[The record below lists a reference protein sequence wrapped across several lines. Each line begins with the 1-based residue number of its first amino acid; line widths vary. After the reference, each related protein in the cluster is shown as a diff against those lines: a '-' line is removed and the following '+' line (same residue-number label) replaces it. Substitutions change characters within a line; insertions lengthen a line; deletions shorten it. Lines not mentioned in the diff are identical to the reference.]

1 MSEWNN
7 QLNQSQVMIAEY
19 KFPTNCKYWNTPISE
34 INFSRLFA
42 WKTLFSCNEIF
53 IDFFFFFKV
62 SNEREEVQTDTSLKD
77 RGLQSN
83 D

>member
-1 MSEWNN
+1 MKKWVNEGMNERMSEWNN

-53 IDFFFFFKV
+53 IDFFF
-62 SNEREEVQTDTSLKD
+62 SL
-77 RGLQSN
+77 R
-83 D
+83 